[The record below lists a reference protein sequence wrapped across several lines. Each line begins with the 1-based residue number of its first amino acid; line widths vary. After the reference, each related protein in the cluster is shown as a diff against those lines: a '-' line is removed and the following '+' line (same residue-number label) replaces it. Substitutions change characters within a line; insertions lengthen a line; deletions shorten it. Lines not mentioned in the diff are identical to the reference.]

1 MAAGYISPSLLPGW
15 PAVVAGAR
23 ESLDDTLS
31 ASSFSTSMM
40 APEGLHVGD
49 IPTATSFLNS
59 YVGSSTE
66 LSWNK
71 DNKKAALDTY
81 FTTYFDLTEFI
92 MQGTVQV
99 SATNV
104 GNFIAQITN
113 NYRSLKSQIANA
125 ANMTALNAIDIT
137 KGWPNNP

>member
-1 MAAGYISPSLLPGW
+1 MAAGIISPTLLPGW
-15 PAVVAGAR
+15 PFPLAGSR
-23 ESLDDTLS
+23 EQLDETLKANGFALSILSPDGLFVGDVTTATNFLPAYPGS
-31 ASSFSTSMM
+31 AS
-40 APEGLHVGD
+40 
-49 IPTATSFLNS
+49 
-59 YVGSSTE
+59 E
-66 LSWNK
+66 LSFNRTAKK
-71 DNKKAALDTY
+71 DELDAY
-81 FTTYFDLTEFI
+81 FRTYFDLTNFI

-113 NYRSLKSQIANA
+113 NYRSLKSQIASA